1 MHYKSVKVIFMPEKQ
16 IARQYFLKNNGTFS
30 IKYGTTIKNNPTVIY
45 LRAKGKVKPYI
56 DKTNY
61 KSDVS
66 KIKKGIT
73 NIIKEELMSLSDI
86 IDISKYLF
94 DIDLTEDTMNY
105 NKISRLNYNIY
116 LCPINVGKIEDYE
129 KRITD
134 MCDRIE
140 IKITGCVNKNNLSI
154 V

>member
-1 MHYKSVKVIFMPEKQ
+1 MPEKQ
-16 IARQYFLKNNGTFS
+16 IARQYFLKNNGKFS
-30 IKYGTTIKNNPTVIY
+30 IKYGTTNKNNPKVIFIM
-45 LRAKGKVKPYI
+45 AKGKVKPYI

-61 KSDVS
+61 KSDVT
-66 KIKKGIT
+66 KIKKSVA
-73 NIIKEELMSLSDI
+73 NIIKDELTSLSDI
-86 IDISKYLF
+86 INTSKYLF
-94 DIDLTEDTMNY
+94 DIELTEDTMNY

-116 LCPINVGKIEDYE
+116 MCPISVGKIEDYE
-129 KRITD
+129 QRITE